1 MQKQSKRI
9 PAEFRFIRAFT
20 LDHNVQ
26 RLRKH
31 VARVQKRLKK
41 DRFIQIIRLK
51 RMRQR
56 LSGQAGRVKT

>member
-1 MQKQSKRI
+1 MQKQSKRMTG
-9 PAEFRFIRAFT
+9 EFRFIRAFT
-20 LDHNVQ
+20 TDHNVQ

-31 VARVQKRLKK
+31 VARVQQRLKN

-51 RMRQR
+51 QTRQR